1 MRHASLPV
9 PPFLAIAKAKK
20 IALMMLI
27 PESEFKASWHWLSRF
42 RVRHGLQKM
51 MLHGEGAEVNRN
63 NPDLLHSLEDLYT
76 IINQYD
82 AENVYNMDETGLFF

>member
-1 MRHASLPV
+1 
-9 PPFLAIAKAKK
+9 
-20 IALMMLI
+20 MMSI
-27 PESEFKASWHWLSRF
+27 PESEFKASWHWLSQF

-63 NPDLLHSLEDLYT
+63 DLDLLHSLEDLYT
-76 IINQYD
+76 IIKQDD